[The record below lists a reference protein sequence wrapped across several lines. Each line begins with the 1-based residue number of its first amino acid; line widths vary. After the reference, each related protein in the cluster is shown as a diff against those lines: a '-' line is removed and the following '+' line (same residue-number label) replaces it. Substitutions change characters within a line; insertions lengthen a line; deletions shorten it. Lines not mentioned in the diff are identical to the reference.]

1 MRVETKLRP
10 QSPAEKQPDSNKGL
24 RTERQIELYRK
35 REAAKREEAE
45 RREAEAKAREAE
57 ARAREA
63 EAQVRHLNFGLVERI
78 GFFGFATAVGVVAL
92 IGALGDPNLLKVA
105 TGAGGLG
112 GAVVAVRYR
121 WVSNRSKLQS
131 GGAP

>member
-1 MRVETKLRP
+1 VRVETELRP
-10 QSPAEKQPDSNKGL
+10 QGPAEKQSNQNKSL

-45 RREAEAKAREAE
+45 RREADAKAREAE

-78 GFFGFATAVGVVAL
+78 GFFAFAMAVGIVAI
-92 IGALGDPNLLKVA
+92 IGTQSDPDLLKVA
-105 TGAGGLG
+105 AGAGGLG
-112 GAVVAVRYR
+112 GAAAAARYR
-121 WVSNRSKLQS
+121 WISKRSK
-131 GGAP
+131 